1 MHDITDNESVMQEAE
16 RLLEEGDPQV
26 ARSILAPYVAQ
37 RVPAALFLY
46 SSVSAPGEGIEAF
59 ERRSFEML
67 SEAAELG
74 HAPAITAL
82 AKCFDTGDRVE
93 QDCQRAAIL
102 FEQAAACGHPQAKL
116 YHGLNLFYGS
126 NGIRADRKEAIRL
139 LLEAEAEGVQDER
152 TSLS

>member
-1 MHDITDNESVMQEAE
+1 MHDAIDTESVIREAE
-16 RLLEEGDPQV
+16 RLLGEGDPQV

-46 SSVSAPGEGIEAF
+46 SSVSAPGEDIEAF
-59 ERRSFEML
+59 ERRSYEML

-74 HAPAITAL
+74 HVPAITAL
-82 AKCFDTGDRVE
+82 AKCFDIGDRVE

-126 NGIRADRKEAIRL
+126 NGIKPDRKEAIRL
-139 LLEAEAEGVQDER
+139 LQEAEVEGVQDER
-152 TSLS
+152 TALR

>member
-1 MHDITDNESVMQEAE
+1 MHDITDTESVMQEAE

-102 FEQAAACGHPQAKL
+102 FEQAAACATRRRSSITG
-116 YHGLNLFYGS
+116 
-126 NGIRADRKEAIRL
+126 
-139 LLEAEAEGVQDER
+139 
-152 TSLS
+152 

>member
-1 MHDITDNESVMQEAE
+1 MHDITDTESVMQEAE

-102 FEQAAACGHPQAKL
+102 FEQAAACGHSQAKL

-126 NGIRADRKEAIRL
+126 NGIRADRKDAIRL
-139 LLEAEAEGVQDER
+139 LQEAEAEGVQDER

>member
-1 MHDITDNESVMQEAE
+1 MHDFTDTESVIREAE
-16 RLLEEGDPQV
+16 RLLDEGDPQV

-46 SSVSAPGEGIEAF
+46 SAVSAPGEGIEAF

-67 SEAAELG
+67 REAAELG
-74 HAPAITAL
+74 HVPAITAL

-93 QDCQRAAIL
+93 QDCRRAATL

-126 NGIRADRKEAIRL
+126 NGIKPDRKEAMRL
-139 LLEAEAEGVQDER
+139 LQEAEAEGVQDER
-152 TSLS
+152 TALR

>member
-1 MHDITDNESVMQEAE
+1 MHDITDTESVIREAE

-74 HAPAITAL
+74 HVPAITAL

-116 YHGLNLFYGS
+116 YNGLNLFYGS

-139 LLEAEAEGVQDER
+139 LREAEAEGVQDER

>member
-1 MHDITDNESVMQEAE
+1 MHDITDTESVIREAE
-16 RLLEEGDPQV
+16 RLLDEGDPQV

-37 RVPAALFLY
+37 RVSAALFLY

-74 HAPAITAL
+74 HVPAITAL
-82 AKCFDTGDRVE
+82 AKSFDTGDRVE

-126 NGIRADRKEAIRL
+126 NGIRADLKEAIRL
-139 LLEAEAEGVQDER
+139 LQEAEAEGVQDER
-152 TSLS
+152 TALR

>member
-1 MHDITDNESVMQEAE
+1 MHDITDTESVIPEAE
-16 RLLEEGDPQV
+16 RLLDEGDPQV
-26 ARSILAPYVAQ
+26 ARSIL
-37 RVPAALFLY
+37 
-46 SSVSAPGEGIEAF
+46 APGEGIEAF

-74 HAPAITAL
+74 HVPAITAL

-116 YHGLNLFYGS
+116 YHELNLFYGS
-126 NGIRADRKEAIRL
+126 NGIRADRKDAIRL
-139 LLEAEAEGVQDER
+139 LQEAEAEGVQDER

>member
-1 MHDITDNESVMQEAE
+1 MHDFTDTESVIREAE
-16 RLLEEGDPQV
+16 RLLDEGDPQV

-46 SSVSAPGEGIEAF
+46 SAVSAPGEGIEAF

-67 SEAAELG
+67 REAAELG
-74 HAPAITAL
+74 HVPAITAL

-93 QDCQRAAIL
+93 QDCQRAAAL

-116 YHGLNLFYGS
+116 SHGLNLFYGS
-126 NGIRADRKEAIRL
+126 NGIKPDRKEAMRL
-139 LLEAEAEGVQDER
+139 LQEAEAEGVQDER
-152 TSLS
+152 TALR